1 MGLLGQPG
9 DQDLVCHLI
18 FAQSSFGIY
27 ESSCQNAQ
35 EAHNLGAINA
45 FLHCIGY
52 SLFLLFL
59 PLKIKIVDYDCVSG
73 THGVISWYLKSIEDH
88 KKFFIYTNG
97 VERHW
102 Y

>member
-45 FLHCIGY
+45 FLHCTTR
-52 SLFLLFL
+52 SKLNKERLDF
-59 PLKIKIVDYDCVSG
+59 
-73 THGVISWYLKSIEDH
+73 ED
-88 KKFFIYTNG
+88 
-97 VERHW
+97 
-102 Y
+102 

>member
-18 FAQSSFGIY
+18 LVQSSFGIY

-45 FLHCIGY
+45 FWHC
-52 SLFLLFL
+52 
-59 PLKIKIVDYDCVSG
+59 
-73 THGVISWYLKSIEDH
+73 T
-88 KKFFIYTNG
+88 KKVLYQESAVPGECCT
-97 VERHW
+97 ERVFN
-102 Y
+102 